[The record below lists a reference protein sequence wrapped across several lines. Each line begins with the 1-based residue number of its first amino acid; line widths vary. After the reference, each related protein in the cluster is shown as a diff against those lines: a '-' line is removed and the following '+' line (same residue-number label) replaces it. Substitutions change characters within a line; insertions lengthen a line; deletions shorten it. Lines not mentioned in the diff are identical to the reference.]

1 MSQTTAK
8 STQFFYVAVNAAGAK
23 KMGLR
28 AAPTEADLLGDLS
41 NDRLLLLNAWPMPS
55 WISAKGTIPTK
66 DQLALNEQLESLLNR
81 GVPLTD
87 ALDVAA
93 SLVTTSTKQRIEKMR
108 SAVASGASFADAC
121 AQVGGFDEVTVT
133 VYRAAEKS
141 GDLAI
146 AAGGLAQSAR
156 RKMAIAGKVGT
167 LLVYPVMVLAIG
179 IIVGVIMLIFVIPQI
194 GTAIKSFGAELP
206 WYTVTVLW
214 IGDVLRAQWL
224 PIIIVLVLLTIF
236 GIVGRRQVASV
247 INAVVRKLP
256 LFGPLILASESARF
270 FSVMAAMTR
279 SGVTIAD
286 ALSVASDVVTHPKLN
301 QQLNTL
307 QTNLVDGGVFT
318 TIIER
323 VEAFPLATRRLLIA
337 ADKAGD
343 LESAFGGLSEDLSNE
358 VNKQSDRLLAI
369 LEPLLIVLIFVLVG
383 GLIASI
389 MIPLLTS
396 TGDIQ

>member
-1 MSQTTAK
+1 MSQASANTI
-8 STQFFYVAVNAAGAK
+8 QFFYIAVNAAGSK

-28 AAPTEADLLGDLS
+28 AAPNEAELLGDLS
-41 NDRLLLLNAWPMPS
+41 NERLLLLRAYPMPS
-55 WISAKGTIPTK
+55 WIAAKSTISTK

-93 SLVTTSTKQRIEKMR
+93 SLVSSSTKQRIEKMR
-108 SAVASGASFADAC
+108 SAVASGSSFADAC
-121 AQVGGFDEVTVT
+121 AQVGGFDDVTIT

-156 RKMAIAGKVGT
+156 RKMAVAGKVGT
-167 LLVYPVMVLAIG
+167 LLIYPLMVLAIS
-179 IIVGVIMLIFVIPQI
+179 IVIGVIMLVFVIPQI
-194 GTAIKSFGAELP
+194 GAAIKSFGADLP
-206 WYTVTVLW
+206 WYTTAVLW
-214 IGDVLRAQWL
+214 IGETLRSQWL
-224 PIIIVLVLLTIF
+224 PIVSVVVLLLII
-236 GIVGRRQVASV
+236 GIVGRKQIAAAA
-247 INAVVRKLP
+247 NAVVRKVP
-256 LFGPLILASESARF
+256 FFGPLILASESARF

-286 ALSVASDVVTHPKLN
+286 ALAVASEVVSHPKLN
-301 QQLNTL
+301 EQLRTL
-307 QTNLVDGGVFT
+307 QIRLVEGGVFSS
-318 TIIER
+318 IIER
-323 VEAFPLATRRLLIA
+323 VDAFPIATRRLLVA

-343 LESAFGGLSEDLSNE
+343 LDSAFGGLSEDLSAE

-369 LEPLLIVLIFVLVG
+369 LEPLLIVLVFILVG

-389 MIPLLTS
+389 MIPLLTA
-396 TGDIQ
+396 TGSVR

>member
-1 MSQTTAK
+1 MSQATSK
-8 STQFFYVAVNAAGAK
+8 STQFFFVAVNAAGAK

-28 AAPTEADLLGDLS
+28 AAPNEAELLTDLS
-41 NDRLLLLNAWPMPS
+41 NDRLLLLNAWPVPA
-55 WISAKGTIPTK
+55 WIAARNDISTK

-93 SLVTTSTKQRIEKMR
+93 SLVSTSTKQRIEKMR
-108 SAVASGASFADAC
+108 AAVASGASFADAC
-121 AQVGGFDEVTVT
+121 AQVGGFDDVTVT

-156 RKMAIAGKVGT
+156 RKLAIAGKVGT
-167 LLVYPVMVLAIG
+167 LLVYPIMVLSIG
-179 IIVGVIMLIFVIPQI
+179 LIVGVLMLVFVIPQI
-194 GTAIKSFGAELP
+194 GAAIRSFGSELP
-206 WYTVTVLW
+206 WYTSAVLW
-214 IGDVLRAQWL
+214 LGETLRAQWL
-224 PIIIVLVLLTIF
+224 PIISVLMALAIL
-236 GIVGRRQVASV
+236 GIVGRKQLAAAIGAV
-247 INAVVRKLP
+247 IRKLP
-256 LFGPLILASESARF
+256 LFGPLLLASESARF

-286 ALSVASDVVTHPKLN
+286 ALSVASEVVSHPKLN
-301 QQLNTL
+301 SQLHNL
-307 QTNLVDGGVFT
+307 QTSLVDGGVFA

-323 VEAFPLATRRLLIA
+323 VDAFPLSTRRLLIA

-358 VNKQSDRLLAI
+358 VNKQSDRLLAV
-369 LEPLLIVLIFVLVG
+369 LEPALIVFIFILIG
-383 GLIASI
+383 SLIASI
-389 MIPLLTS
+389 MIPLLTATS
-396 TGDIQ
+396 SVR

>member
-1 MSQTTAK
+1 VSQATSK
-8 STQFFYVAVNAAGAK
+8 STQFFFVAVNAAGAK

-28 AAPTEADLLGDLS
+28 AAPNEAELLTDLS
-41 NDRLLLLNAWPMPS
+41 NDRLLLLNAWPVPA
-55 WISAKGTIPTK
+55 WIAARNDISTK

-93 SLVTTSTKQRIEKMR
+93 SLVSTSTKQRIEKMR
-108 SAVASGASFADAC
+108 AAVASGASFADAC
-121 AQVGGFDEVTVT
+121 AQVGGFDDVTVT

-156 RKMAIAGKVGT
+156 RKLAIAGKVGT
-167 LLVYPVMVLAIG
+167 LLVYPIMVLSIG
-179 IIVGVIMLIFVIPQI
+179 LIVGVLMLVFVIPQI
-194 GTAIKSFGAELP
+194 GAAIRSFGSELP
-206 WYTVTVLW
+206 WYTSAVLW
-214 IGDVLRAQWL
+214 LGETLRAQWL
-224 PIIIVLVLLTIF
+224 PIISVLMALAIL
-236 GIVGRRQVASV
+236 GIVGRKQLAAAIGAV
-247 INAVVRKLP
+247 IRKLP
-256 LFGPLILASESARF
+256 LFGPLLLASESARF

-286 ALSVASDVVTHPKLN
+286 ALSVASEVVSHPKLN
-301 QQLNTL
+301 SQLHNL
-307 QTNLVDGGVFT
+307 QTSLVDGGVFA

-323 VEAFPLATRRLLIA
+323 VDAFPLSTRRLLIA

-358 VNKQSDRLLAI
+358 VNKQSDRLLAV
-369 LEPLLIVLIFVLVG
+369 LEPALIVFIFILIG
-383 GLIASI
+383 SLIASI
-389 MIPLLTS
+389 MIPLLTATS
-396 TGDIQ
+396 SVR